1 MACGQSCTSC
11 TLTGAG
17 CAQGEG
23 CTVDK
28 LCAPL
33 SCSGAADGLACSLPS
48 VLAGLLQT
56 SPASYQY
63 GPELLLTECCGGNC
77 TDLDFDSSNCGACG
91 GLCPVGTACQG
102 GQCLQAIDC
111 ALAAD
116 ATPCWLGPQAEG
128 TCCGGACVD
137 TSSAPANCGYCGQ
150 ACQPGDACEAP
161 YCLSNDG
168 GAAYF
173 PNEVLCSPGSDG
185 ENCALDGGLGV
196 CCAGTCADPN
206 AIENCAECGLGC
218 LPCAAGCPGGTT
230 CVNQGSRYDGSQ
242 LVQIETCLPTFC
254 QPGESG
260 GECAFGPS
268 VLGPLQHFGAGNW
281 AAGRLVDQIAGFC
294 CDGACVDIAQDP
306 QNCGACGATCSPGIC
321 SLTFGQFVAC
331 LVPEPSNDCLATCG
345 SGEVCAQ
352 GVCVGSFCPSP
363 LVTGGFCAAED
374 GKVGVCCPSDAPG
387 SFGCS
392 DLSVD
397 PENCGG
403 CGLVCPSGQTCSHG
417 VCSGT
422 PVNCGIGRIG
432 GFCNLDAGP
441 TWVCCSG
448 IGCTDLAADDANCG
462 SCGDRCDA
470 GTVCVSG
477 DCQ

>member
-294 CDGACVDIAQDP
+294 CDGACVDIALRCDLQP
-306 QNCGACGATCSPGIC
+306 RHLLTHFRSVCCLSGSGAKQRLPRDLRVRRGLRSRR
-321 SLTFGQFVAC
+321 LRRF
-331 LVPEPSNDCLATCG
+331 LLPEPSRHRGLLRGRGWQGGRLLSERCTGVIWLFRSLGRPGKLWWLRPCLPIRPDLQPRRLQRHAG
-345 SGEVCAQ
+345 QLRHRSHWRFLQPGRGAHL
-352 GVCVGSFCPSP
+352 GLLLRHRLHG
-363 LVTGGFCAAED
+363 
-374 GKVGVCCPSDAPG
+374 PG
-387 SFGCS
+387 SRRRELWQLRRS
-392 DLSVD
+392 L
-397 PENCGG
+397 
-403 CGLVCPSGQTCSHG
+403 
-417 VCSGT
+417 
-422 PVNCGIGRIG
+422 
-432 GFCNLDAGP
+432 
-441 TWVCCSG
+441 
-448 IGCTDLAADDANCG
+448 
-462 SCGDRCDA
+462 
-470 GTVCVSG
+470 
-477 DCQ
+477 